1 MENHEKSIYK
11 WMIWGFK
18 AGKIIELLLDFPAN

>member
-11 WMIWGFK
+11 WMIWGFI
-18 AGKIIELLLDFPAN
+18 AGKIIELLLVGFSS